1 MNTQRSL
8 KHPPERVTHLP
19 ADKNNSKKFN
29 SKFQTLVKPIAADL
43 AREAAFHE
51 VIANLENFHYEYEVT
66 RFRDRIGYV
75 SLICNDDMKIHI
87 RTPRDKAYNELPMTT
102 WHEHHE
108 ILRDAVAASN
118 HGIAGDYSYHAHF
131 ELIHN
136 EWDPE
141 ADEDSPR
148 FIDHGDGVIG
158 SVESSSYDFQQF
170 IENAVFQ
177 LSVIFDTEL
186 HPKRIPL
193 KREIA

>member
-1 MNTQRSL
+1 M
-8 KHPPERVTHLP
+8 HLP
-19 ADKNNSKKFN
+19 ADKNDTKRTNAKFN
-29 SKFQTLVKPIAADL
+29 SLVKRISKDL
-43 AREAAFHE
+43 SREGAFHE
-51 VIANLENFHYEYEVT
+51 VIANLENLHYEYEVT
-66 RFRDRIGYV
+66 RFRDQIGYV

-87 RTPRDKAYNELPMTT
+87 RTPRDEAYNELPMTT
-102 WHEHHE
+102 WYEHHE
-108 ILRDAVAASN
+108 IVRDAVAARN

-158 SVESSSYDFQQF
+158 TVESSSYDFQQF
-170 IENAVFQ
+170 IENAIFQ
-177 LSVIFDTEL
+177 LSVTFDTEL